1 MIDFTLMKTCLLICT
16 KTLLRTLSDVVSRM
30 CGRVTQMFGNF
41 STLTTEYLRS
51 AEQD

>member
-30 CGRVTQMFGNF
+30 CGRVTLYVNVWKLFDVDDRIF
-41 STLTTEYLRS
+41 
-51 AEQD
+51 A